1 MRKAG
6 IAIVTGL
13 IAALLAGVS
22 AQAAE
27 APKLEKQEWSFDG
40 IFGRYDRAAAHR
52 GFTVYNDVCSACHS
66 LRLLHYRDLEKIG
79 FSEEA
84 VKDIA
89 AEKSVT
95 DGPNELGEMY
105 ERPARANDSFVP
117 PFPNEV
123 IARLA
128 NNGALPPDLSLIVK
142 ARKGG
147 TDYVY
152 GFMMGYEDPPE
163 DFDLTPGLFYN
174 TAFPGHQVAMPPPLV
189 DGLVTYADGTRAS
202 VPQMSHDVVT
212 FLAWAA
218 EPEMEPRKKLGLKV
232 MLFLGLL
239 TAMLY
244 AVKRQVWS
252 DLH

>member
-1 MRKAG
+1 MRRAG
-6 IAIVTGL
+6 IAVVTGL
-13 IAALLAGVS
+13 IAALSAG
-22 AQAAE
+22 AAAWAAE

-40 IFGRYDRAAAHR
+40 IFGRYDRAAAQR
-52 GFTVYNDVCSACHS
+52 GFTVYDGVCGACHS

-84 VKDIA
+84 VKEIA
-89 AEKSVT
+89 AQKSVE
-95 DGPNELGEMY
+95 DGPDDLGEMY
-105 ERPARANDSFVP
+105 ERRARPNDSFVS
-117 PFPNEV
+117 PFKNEV

-142 ARKGG
+142 SRKGG
-147 TDYVY
+147 ADYLY
-152 GFMMGYEDPPE
+152 GFLMGYADPPE
-163 DFDLTPGLFYN
+163 DFALSPGLFYN

-189 DGLVTYADGTRAS
+189 DDMVTFADGTKAT
-202 VPQMSHDVVT
+202 VPQMTRDVVT

-218 EPEMEPRKKLGLKV
+218 EPEMEPRKRLGLKV

-244 AVKRQVWS
+244 AVKRKVWEQ
-252 DLH
+252 LH